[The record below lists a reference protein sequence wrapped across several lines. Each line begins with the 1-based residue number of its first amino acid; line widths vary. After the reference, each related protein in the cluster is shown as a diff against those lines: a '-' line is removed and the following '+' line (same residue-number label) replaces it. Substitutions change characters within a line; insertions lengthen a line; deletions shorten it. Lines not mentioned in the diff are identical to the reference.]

1 MSRRKK
7 QQTEVEVYEPPAA
20 PAEPPQVPEPP
31 ESFQKLLTTAIP
43 HKRDLRGR
51 AFLYSPLYTPPGIKL
66 QFRLRPG
73 TEDFAK
79 AKLEGW
85 VPLPPELAT
94 TDVDEAMASGKVALL
109 HYEVI
114 DDMVRVGDHVVV
126 VKLEKEW
133 MEQYYADLREIESVL
148 KYKALGVQV
157 EEQTSREEE
166 VRLPES

>member
-1 MSRRKK
+1 MSRRRK
-7 QQTEVEVYEPPAA
+7 QQTEVEVYEA
-20 PAEPPQVPEPP
+20 PAVPTEPPEVPEPP
-31 ESFQKLLTTAIP
+31 ESFKKFLTTAIP
-43 HKRDLRGR
+43 HKQNLRGR
-51 AFLYSPLYTPPGIKL
+51 AFLYAPLYTPPGIKL

-133 MEQYYADLREIESVL
+133 MEQYYADLRDIESVL